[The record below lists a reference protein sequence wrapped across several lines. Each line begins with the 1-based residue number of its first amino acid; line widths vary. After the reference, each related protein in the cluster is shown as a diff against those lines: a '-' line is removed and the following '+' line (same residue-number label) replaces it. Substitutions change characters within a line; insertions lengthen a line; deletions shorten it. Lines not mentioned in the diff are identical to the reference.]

1 MVNIR
6 SNTSEYTL
14 EINSDR
20 IEEELAQAFN
30 SAMFA
35 LGVKFTEEISTNKWE
50 WIKPPS
56 PRDIVDTGRLRAS
69 QSLEF
74 ESPTQA
80 LFNWSTDYAVYVHE
94 GVQFRNGTRTPPR
107 RWTES
112 ALNDFDIEQAIAN
125 ELDI

>member
-1 MVNIR
+1 MATIR
-6 SNTSEYTL
+6 ANASEYTI

-20 IEEELAQAFN
+20 IEEELTRAFK

-35 LGVKFTEEISTNKWE
+35 LGVKFTEEISSNTWQ
-50 WIKPPS
+50 WINPPS

-74 ESPTQA
+74 ESPTEA
-80 LFNWSTDYAVYVHE
+80 VFGWATDYAVYVHE

-112 ALNDFDIEQAIAN
+112 ALNNFDLEQAIEN
-125 ELDI
+125 ELEF